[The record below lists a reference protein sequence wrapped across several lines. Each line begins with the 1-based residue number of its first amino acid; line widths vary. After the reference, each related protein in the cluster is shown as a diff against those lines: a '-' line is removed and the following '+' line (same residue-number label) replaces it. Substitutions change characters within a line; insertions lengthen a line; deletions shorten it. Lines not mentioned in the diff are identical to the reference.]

1 MTRDMSVSECKA
13 KLGLV
18 VPTLNEAGNLEVLL
32 SRIRGALD
40 PSGVQYEILIVDD
53 GSTDGTRTLAAAM
66 AKSDPR
72 IKLLVRD
79 NQKGLAGAVIHG
91 WRMTDAEILGVID
104 ADLQHP
110 PELLS
115 ALYEAVADGADIA
128 IGSRYVHSKRVKG
141 WNPVRQAISTV
152 STWVTLPFQK
162 QHLRIKDP
170 MSGFFM
176 LQRRCIEGLELQPQ
190 GFKLLLEILV
200 RGKIRTAVE
209 VPFQFGQR
217 YAGESKADLK
227 VALHYFSLLG
237 KLSRDFILKGE
248 Q

>member
-1 MTRDMSVSECKA
+1 VSESNQ

-18 VPTLNEAGNLEVLL
+18 IPTLNEAGNLELL
-32 SRIRGALD
+32 LTRIRSALD
-40 PSGVQYEILIVDD
+40 PIQVRYEILIVDD
-53 GSTDGTRTLAAAM
+53 GSTDGTRELAAGL

-72 IKLLVRD
+72 VKLLFRN
-79 NQKGLAGAVIHG
+79 NQRGLAGAVIHG
-91 WRMTDAEILGVID
+91 WRFSDAEILGVID

-110 PELLS
+110 PELLPV
-115 ALYEAVADGADIA
+115 LYQAVVDGKDIA
-128 IGSRYVHSKRVKG
+128 IGSRYVHAKTVKG
-141 WNPVRQAISTV
+141 WNPLRQAISTV
-152 STWVTLPFQK
+152 STWITLPFQK
-162 QHLRIKDP
+162 HHLRIKDP

-176 LQRRCIEGLELQPQ
+176 LQRKCIEGLKLQPE

-200 RGKIRTAVE
+200 RGNIHSAVE

-217 YAGESKADLK
+217 HAGESKADLK

-237 KLSRDFILKGE
+237 KLSRDSLLKGE

>member
-1 MTRDMSVSECKA
+1 MNRGMFVSESQT

-18 VPTLNEAGNLEVLL
+18 VPTLNEAGNLELLL

-40 PSGVQYEILIVDD
+40 SIALQYEILIVDD
-53 GSTDGTRTLAAAM
+53 GSTDGTRELAATL
-66 AKSDPR
+66 SRTDSR

-79 NQKGLAGAVIHG
+79 HQKGLAGAVIHG
-91 WRMTDAEILGVID
+91 WRFTDAEILGVID

-110 PELLS
+110 PELLPL
-115 ALYEAVADGADIA
+115 LYEAVASGTDIA
-128 IGSRYVHSKRVKG
+128 IASRYVHSKTVKG
-141 WNPVRQAISTV
+141 WNPLRQAISTI
-152 STWVTLPFQK
+152 STWVTVPFQK
-162 QHLRIKDP
+162 DHLRIKDP

-176 LQRRCIEGLELQPQ
+176 LRRKCIEGLKLQPE

-200 RGKIRTAVE
+200 RGRIQSAVE

-217 YAGESKADLK
+217 HTGESKADLR
-227 VALHYFSLLG
+227 VALHYFFLLG